1 MAHLGTYTTGGITYD
16 RHTGRAI
23 GGTDTVD
30 AEFAEEFNGTYVE
43 INLDNNP
50 LISDDQPNVP
60 NIFDATAN
68 MYMNANGEM
77 ILTNGRTN
85 DGDKFNGVNGE
96 NQNRFKNDGV
106 LSYYDF
112 SKPNQKN
119 GDSFTNIGKNFYAP
133 RGDYDALV
141 RSGDVDPTEKNF
153 QTWQREKLIEV
164 EDEIKSATI
173 SHFDKV
179 KKSNPN
185 QVKPLITKSKEE
197 LKEGEKG
204 ALSNAKL
211 QEAID
216 EYQGLHST
224 DYFLQRLS
232 LKNLKYPVDADYGNT
247 QDYIQINQF
256 TYRPP
261 NPDILF
267 GEDLEGITDDEKIAD
282 KIFDKPISIITN
294 GLESQSPKE
303 KHIGLVKL
311 PMPNDLKDSN
321 NVAWGQDQLNAI
333 TAAAANL
340 TSSGLDQGIK
350 LLQEIRDKDKG
361 LFEGIGQ
368 VFGAGGQAFGQVLK
382 TLEEAQGNANANLL
396 GRSVVGAGILNF
408 AGFGLSPEAILARGA
423 GIIPNSNL
431 QLLFNAPTLRSFR
444 FNWKMS
450 PRSRDEAIRI
460 NNILRFFKQG
470 MAVKK
475 QKGTSAGGASYF
487 LATPNVFDISFR
499 TSKTNRGITNLNNS
513 VLKMKTCACT
523 GVAVNYAPQGMWNAY
538 EEGQPTSCILS
549 LEFKELEPIYN
560 TDYDEDPFKY
570 EDLTGFV
577 PENAVGY

>member
-1 MAHLGTYTTGGITYD
+1 MSYNEIRTDGFDKNNRPPSSDSPLVIGDDIYAVEYNPEDGGSRLRGKGFPFGSTNLTPIFWEDGQWTEVGKDRVLTKISEEQKEQWETTIK
-16 RHTGRAI
+16 
-23 GGTDTVD
+23 
-30 AEFAEEFNGTYVE
+30 NS
-43 INLDNNP
+43 LDNA
-50 LISDDQPNVP
+50 VK
-60 NIFDATAN
+60 
-68 MYMNANGEM
+68 
-77 ILTNGRTN
+77 LTNGKVPPYLATKSEPPN
-85 DGDKFNGVNGE
+85 DGG
-96 NQNRFKNDGV
+96 
-106 LSYYDF
+106 
-112 SKPNQKN
+112 
-119 GDSFTNIGKNFYAP
+119 TGK
-133 RGDYDALV
+133 
-141 RSGDVDPTEKNF
+141 
-153 QTWQREKLIEV
+153 
-164 EDEIKSATI
+164 
-173 SHFDKV
+173 
-179 KKSNPN
+179 
-185 QVKPLITKSKEE
+185 
-197 LKEGEKG
+197 KG
-204 ALSNAKL
+204 ALSNATL
-211 QEAID
+211 EEAI
-216 EYQGLHST
+216 EKYQGLHST

-256 TYRPP
+256 TYKPP

-267 GEDLEGITDDEKIAD
+267 GEDLEGVADDKVAEKI
-282 KIFDKPISIITN
+282 FERPRNIILE
-294 GLESQSPKE
+294 GLKSQSPKE

>member
-1 MAHLGTYTTGGITYD
+1 MTTHTEAAEQYIKNRLGDLVEVDLDAKFDEVNINDEKYKLLKDDDGAGIFDRNGRLFRNNNGDVKLTTGI
-16 RHTGRAI
+16 
-23 GGTDTVD
+23 
-30 AEFAEEFNGTYVE
+30 
-43 INLDNNP
+43 LPP
-50 LISDDQPNVP
+50 LIRP
-60 NIFDATAN
+60 
-68 MYMNANGEM
+68 
-77 ILTNGRTN
+77 
-85 DGDKFNGVNGE
+85 E
-96 NQNRFKNDGV
+96 NTIENSVD
-106 LSYYDF
+106 LYDF
-112 SKPNQKN
+112 SKPNQEN
-119 GDSFTNIGKNFYAP
+119 AESFTEAGRRFYTRQMDENATEEDKTA
-133 RGDYDALV
+133 RLIEIEKQLNNALIEDQKS
-141 RSGDVDPTEKNF
+141 RDKTEKNGSNVPLIIKDS
-153 QTWQREKLIEV
+153 EKL
-164 EDEIKSATI
+164 
-173 SHFDKV
+173 
-179 KKSNPN
+179 
-185 QVKPLITKSKEE
+185 EE
-197 LKEGEKG
+197 EGEGNG
-204 ALSNAKL
+204 ALSNATL
-211 QEAID
+211 QKAID
-216 EYQGLHST
+216 KYQGLHST

-256 TYRPP
+256 TYKPP

-267 GEDLEGITDDEKIAD
+267 GEDLEGVSDDEVAD
-282 KIFDKPISIITN
+282 KIFERPRNIILE
-294 GLESQSPKE
+294 GLKSQSPKE

-350 LLQEIRDKDKG
+350 LLKEIQSKDKN

-368 VFGAGGQAFGQVLK
+368 VFGAGGQVFGQVLQ
-382 TLEEAQGNANANLL
+382 TLEKAQENPNATLL

>member
-1 MAHLGTYTTGGITYD
+1 MSEITTTINKNTYQ
-16 RHTGRAI
+16 
-23 GGTDTVD
+23 
-30 AEFAEEFNGTYVE
+30 E
-43 INLDNNP
+43 INLNDYP
-50 LISDDQPNVP
+50 LVSDDQPDVN
-60 NIFDATAN
+60 NFFDATTKL
-68 MYMNANGEM
+68 YMNGNGD
-77 ILTNGRTN
+77 ILWTTGRTSEEAIN
-85 DGDKFNGVNGE
+85 EK
-96 NQNRFKNDGV
+96 RFRINER
-106 LSYYDF
+106 YYYNFD
-112 SKPNQKN
+112 KPNQKDGN
-119 GDSFTNIGKNFYAP
+119 SFSNLGKKFFTKDIPDDEKVEHLKKVEKQLTEVINNEYEKRKKTNS
-133 RGDYDALV
+133 D
-141 RSGDVDPTEKNF
+141 
-153 QTWQREKLIEV
+153 
-164 EDEIKSATI
+164 
-173 SHFDKV
+173 
-179 KKSNPN
+179 
-185 QVKPLITKSKEE
+185 QVKPDITKSKEE
-197 LKEGEKG
+197 LKKGENG
-204 ALSNAKL
+204 ALSNATL

-216 EYQGLHST
+216 KYQGLHST

-256 TYRPP
+256 TYKPP

-267 GEDLEGITDDEKIAD
+267 GEDLEGVSDDEVAE

-294 GLESQSPKE
+294 GLESKSPKE

-350 LLQEIRDKDKG
+350 LLKEIKDKDKG
-361 LFEGIGQ
+361 LFDAFGQ
-368 VFGAGGQAFGQVLK
+368 VFGAGGQAFGQLLR
-382 TLEEAQGNANANLL
+382 TLEEAQKDPSANLL